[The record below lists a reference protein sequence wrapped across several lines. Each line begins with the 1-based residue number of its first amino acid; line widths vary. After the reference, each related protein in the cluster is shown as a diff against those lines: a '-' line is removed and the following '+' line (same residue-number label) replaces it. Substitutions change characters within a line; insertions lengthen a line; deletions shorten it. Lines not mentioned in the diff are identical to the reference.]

1 MTTTTAITA
10 TTPPPTEVPMIRD
23 NRGPSDEEFSF
34 KVVGVENIAFS
45 SRVLDVEG
53 GVADGFV
60 VSVEVIVFFSLDA
73 SDSEADVISDDV
85 E

>member
-1 MTTTTAITA
+1 MDTPIGLKTKAIQIYTDISS
-10 TTPPPTEVPMIRD
+10 P
-23 NRGPSDEEFSF
+23 DEEFSF

-60 VSVEVIVFFSLDA
+60 VSA
-73 SDSEADVISDDV
+73 
-85 E
+85 